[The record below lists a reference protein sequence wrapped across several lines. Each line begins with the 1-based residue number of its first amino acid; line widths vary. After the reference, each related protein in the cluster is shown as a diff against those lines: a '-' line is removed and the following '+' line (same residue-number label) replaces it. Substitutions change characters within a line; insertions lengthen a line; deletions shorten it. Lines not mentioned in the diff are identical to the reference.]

1 MFTNNVVE
9 QETNEV
15 DVFDVIIS
23 CQDNKNITDKKR
35 RAQRMSAARRA
46 IEKHNESLQ
55 LTKDL
60 AEVWQ

>member
-23 CQDNKNITDKKR
+23 FQDNKNITDKKR
-35 RAQRMSAARRA
+35 RAQRMSVARRA